1 LITTINR
8 GIDDR
13 LVNYESGLGIEM
25 EKLKKLNQQES
36 NYFKLYL
43 KDVDKKLSEKMVE
56 VEANVGQL
64 SKKLNLTKEAI
75 E

>member
-1 LITTINR
+1 
-8 GIDDR
+8 
-13 LVNYESGLGIEM
+13 M
-25 EKLKKLNQQES
+25 
-36 NYFKLYL
+36 YL